1 MKIKTVPI
9 SQNYET
15 MMICSLRYSIGRET
29 YMPDIAIGY
38 IRNIVPYLSPNT
50 LYVMSRD
57 IEEEVARYERIN
69 RTLYMQKEWLQL
81 KAEIDDEYAMKK
93 RNE

>member
-15 MMICSLRYSIGRET
+15 MMICALRYSIGRET
-29 YMPDIAIGY
+29 YMPDIAINY
-38 IRNIVPYLSPNT
+38 IRVIVPYLSANT
-50 LYVMSRD
+50 LFVMSRD

-69 RTLYMQKEWLQL
+69 RTLYMQKEWLRL

-93 RNE
+93 CNE